1 MAGAPF
7 FPSRHAEDVILV
19 LLAAPAAHGR
29 REQIAPLVHALCR
42 CAFKFSYCSRAED
55 ERVDCDK
62 DK

>member
-29 REQIAPLVHALCR
+29 REQIVPLEHFFFAVVRSNFLTAVVHR
-42 CAFKFSYCSRAED
+42 TSE
-55 ERVDCDK
+55 
-62 DK
+62 